1 MQQQY
6 AAENGEGWPSRP
18 VFNPSAQHHR
28 ACNIN
33 LLRRTPRICG
43 RIAYSCVEGADL
55 SRLPAQEPITS
66 ARQRRR
72 PIGLDVSEPESVE
85 RLAPIGRLDAWRA
98 WIGPPQGASAGLD
111 CRPLPNPVR
120 DRRNLLQ
127 SPTTAVQ
134 APRPS
139 RPVCWRVASVGR
151 CVPELRPRLRH
162 TLEDGVANAEA
173 PSSSEG
179 PTHRIFLFT
188 RRSFASARIGMASE
202 FCSGAKNRCVLR
214 VGLDGGLAGDGCATQ
229 LGHKKTRPVLTG
241 PAFFVS
247 RLRGAPHIGS
257 WAT

>member
-1 MQQQY
+1 MRVR
-6 AAENGEGWPSRP
+6 EG
-18 VFNPSAQHHR
+18 
-28 ACNIN
+28 
-33 LLRRTPRICG
+33 G
-43 RIAYSCVEGADL
+43 
-55 SRLPAQEPITS
+55 
-66 ARQRRR
+66 
-72 PIGLDVSEPESVE
+72 
-85 RLAPIGRLDAWRA
+85 RLALTSLSQNCRTTGTIGRLDAWRA

-111 CRPLPNPVR
+111 CRPLPTPVR
-120 DRRNLLQ
+120 DRRNLLP

-188 RRSFASARIGMASE
+188 RHSFASARIGMDSE

-214 VGLDGGLAGDGCATQ
+214 VGRDGGLAGTGV
-229 LGHKKTRPVLTG
+229 RPNWPQKNEAGPTG
-241 PAFFVS
+241 PAFDFCEV
-247 RLRGAPHIGS
+247 RRPYHIGS